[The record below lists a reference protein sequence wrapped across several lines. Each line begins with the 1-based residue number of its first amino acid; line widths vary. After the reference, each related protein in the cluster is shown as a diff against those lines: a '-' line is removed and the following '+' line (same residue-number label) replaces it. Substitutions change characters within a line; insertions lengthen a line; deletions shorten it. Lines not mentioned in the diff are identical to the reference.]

1 MYHIPV
7 LLEETLEG
15 LDIKPDGVYV
25 DCTFGGGGHSAAIL
39 ARLGEDGRLFGFDR
53 DLEAQHNAF
62 NDRRFVFVRGNF
74 KHITNF
80 LKYYGIEKVDGI
92 LADLGVSS
100 HHFDDSRR
108 GFSYRFDG
116 QLDMRMN
123 QKATLTAEKIL
134 NEYAE
139 NQLSDIFYLYG
150 ELRQAR
156 RIASAIVKYRQN
168 KRIETIFELVKIL
181 SPFCKKGFENKELA
195 PVFQAVRIEVNG
207 ELNALKSLLRQLPD
221 LLKQNGKTAVI
232 SYHSLEDRLVKNFF
246 KTGNFEGK
254 MEKDFYGNPIS
265 PLQIVNNKIITAT
278 KQELEKNSRARS
290 AKLRIA
296 ENRKANPDSII

>member
-25 DCTFGGGGHSAAIL
+25 DCTFGGGGHAAAIL
-39 ARLGEDGRLFGFDR
+39 ARLGENGRLFGFDR
-53 DLEAQHNAF
+53 DLDAQHNAL
-62 NDRRFVFVRGNF
+62 NDRRFMFVRGNF

-80 LKYYGIEKVDGI
+80 LRYYDVEKVDGV

-139 NQLSDIFYLYG
+139 NQLSDIFYQYG

-156 RIASAIVKYRQN
+156 KIASVIVKYRQN
-168 KRIETIFELVKIL
+168 KRIETISELVKIL
-181 SPFCKKGFENKELA
+181 SPFYKKGFENKELA
-195 PVFQAVRIEVNG
+195 PVFQAIRIEVNG
-207 ELNALKSLLRQLPD
+207 ELNALKSLLKQLPE
-221 LLKQNGKTAVI
+221 LLTPNGKAVVI

-254 MEKDFYGNPIS
+254 MEKDFYGNPVS
-265 PLQIVNNKIITAT
+265 PLQTVNNKVITAT
-278 KQELEKNSRARS
+278 QEELGKNSRARS

-296 ENRKANPDSII
+296 GNRIKT